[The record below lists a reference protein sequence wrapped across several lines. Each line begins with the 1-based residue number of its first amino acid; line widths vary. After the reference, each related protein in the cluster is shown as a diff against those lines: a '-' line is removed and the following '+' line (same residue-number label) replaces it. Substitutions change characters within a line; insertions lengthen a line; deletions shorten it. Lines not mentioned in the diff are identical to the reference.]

1 MKRKSILGLAL
12 LLTMAGVSTMLIL
25 AKKPITYKAMGTI
38 DSYIDASSAEIIPG
52 HWSVKIE
59 DGELVYR
66 AMYCELNL
74 DEAVEGSPVGSV
86 DIFTHTFTTDD
97 FDVIQDVSS
106 HNHVITFSGMIE
118 VRKVWVRPDWTREI
132 LTWEYEAIITITP
145 DTFYFDW
152 DPSGQS
158 PPYPDWDRVGTT
170 IVIQS

>member
-25 AKKPITYKAMGTI
+25 ANKPITYKAMGTI
-38 DSYIDASSAEIIPG
+38 DSYVDASSAEIIPG

-59 DGELVYR
+59 DDELVYR
-66 AMYCELNL
+66 ATYCELNL
-74 DEAVEGSPVGSV
+74 DEAVEGSPFGSV

-97 FDVIQDVSS
+97 FEFTQDANSR
-106 HNHVITFSGMIE
+106 NHVLTFSGNIE
-118 VRKVWVRPDWTREI
+118 VRKVWVKPDWTREI
-132 LTWEYEAIITITP
+132 VTWDYEAIITITP
-145 DTFYFDW
+145 ETFYFDW

-158 PPYPDWDRVGTT
+158 SDPQDWDRVGTT